1 MRTELDQHFMIDR
14 NLIKR
19 IISYADLHEKD
30 VVLEI
35 GPGKGFLTKELLKE
49 CKVLAVEKD
58 ESFQKDLG
66 KLAKVNKNLNIFF
79 DNILKI
85 IKRIKFNK
93 IISNIPYNISE
104 PLFKKLF
111 KIQPELVIITVSSS
125 FAKKLTDKKSK
136 IGLQTALFFDI
147 EIKDEVPRKSFL
159 PRPKTD
165 SNIIKITPREE
176 ESFSVGDI
184 VLRFF
189 TLQDDKKTKNSL
201 RESLVKGLTLTKR
214 KSKEIISNLKLSKE
228 VLEKNSDLLSFEEF
242 SKLKINLEKFLSK

>member
-1 MRTELDQHFMIDR
+1 MKENLDQHFMIDR
-14 NLIKR
+14 DLIKR

-35 GPGKGFLTKELLKE
+35 GPGKGFLTKDMLKE

-58 ESFQKDLG
+58 EAFQEDLG
-66 KLAKVNKNLNIFF
+66 KLAKVNKNLHIFF

-85 IKRIKFNK
+85 IKGLKFNK

-136 IGLQTALFFDI
+136 IGLQTALFFDV

-159 PRPKTD
+159 PRPKTE
-165 SNIIKITPREE
+165 SNIIKLTPREE
-176 ESFSVGDI
+176 ESLSVVDM
-184 VLRFF
+184 VLRYF
-189 TLQDDKKTKNSL
+189 TLQDDKKTKNAL
-201 RESLVKGLTLTKR
+201 RESLVKGLDLTKS
-214 KSKEIISNLKLSKE
+214 KSREIINELKISTL
-228 VLEKNSDLLSFEEF
+228 VLEKNSDLLSSEEF
-242 SKLKINLEKFLSK
+242 SKLKSNLEKSLSK